1 MIKSRVDYKT
11 KGGDNAHVSHV
22 YPEGVMSVEGWME
35 VDGVRKSCFWSK
47 SGAYFGIE
55 GHKNSL
61 VIEDKD

>member
-1 MIKSRVDYKT
+1 MIKKGNYKT
-11 KGGDNAHVSHV
+11 KGGDNALITQIH
-22 YPEGVMSVEGWME
+22 PEGIMSV
-35 VDGVRKSCFWSK
+35 DGLLITEQGEKFAFWSK